1 MADTFSEVTSV
12 SWFGRIWESIKSVLF
27 GLLLFAVSFIVLFWN
42 EGRAVHT
49 AQSLAEGAAVVVS
62 VPADSVNASNEGK
75 LVHVTGDATTT
86 ETLSDPQFGV
96 SVPAAIRLERHV
108 EMYQWKEN
116 KKSETRKKFGGGTE
130 TVTTYDYEQAWSA
143 RLIDSSTFKQASGHA
158 NPQKMPVES
167 PYWTAKKVT
176 VGAFTLADSQIAM
189 LDRKEPV
196 TLDEAMQKS
205 LPETMKAKVN
215 TASDVFYY
223 FGADP
228 ADPKIGDAKVSFNV
242 VKPATVSLI
251 ARQIGNTFEPYQ
263 AKAGNSLNMLKY
275 GALAADS
282 MFKAA
287 EQENA
292 ILTWILRGVGF
303 FMMFL
308 GLFLIFRPIAVFGD
322 IVPLFGSM
330 LAAGVGF
337 ACFLLSLCL
346 SLVTIAIGWIAYR
359 PLVGIGLL
367 ALAAGAIYLMIRH
380 AQSGKTTKAAAAGA

>member
-1 MADTFSEVTSV
+1 
-12 SWFGRIWESIKSVLF
+12 
-27 GLLLFAVSFIVLFWN
+27 
-42 EGRAVHT
+42 
-49 AQSLAEGAAVVVS
+49 
-62 VPADSVNASNEGK
+62 
-75 LVHVTGDATTT
+75 
-86 ETLSDPQFGV
+86 
-96 SVPAAIRLERHV
+96 
-108 EMYQWKEN
+108 
-116 KKSETRKKFGGGTE
+116 
-130 TVTTYDYEQAWSA
+130 
-143 RLIDSSTFKQASGHA
+143 
-158 NPQKMPVES
+158 
-167 PYWTAKKVT
+167 

-189 LDRKEPV
+189 LDKKEPV

-205 LPETMKAKVN
+205 LPEAMKAKVN

-228 ADPKIGDAKVSFNV
+228 ADSKIGDAKVSFQV

-292 ILTWILRGVGF
+292 ILTWILRGAGF
-303 FMMFL
+303 FAMFL

-337 ACFLLSLCL
+337 ACFLLALCL
-346 SLVTIAIGWIAYR
+346 SMLTIAIGWIAYR
-359 PLVGIGLL
+359 PLIGIGLL
-367 ALAAGAIYLMIRH
+367 AVSAGAVYLLIRH
-380 AQSGKTTKAAAAGA
+380 AQSGKPVSKAAAAGS

>member
-1 MADTFSEVTSV
+1 VSDTFSEVTSV

-27 GLLLFAVSFIVLFWN
+27 GLLLFVVSFIVLFWN

-62 VPADSVNASNEGK
+62 VPADSVSASNEGK

-86 ETLSDPQFGV
+86 ETLADAQFGV
-96 SVPAAIRLERHV
+96 SAPAIKLERTV

-116 KKSETRKKFGGGTE
+116 KKSETKKKFGGGTE
-130 TVTTYDYEQAWSA
+130 TVTTYNYEPAWSA
-143 RLIDSSTFKQASGHA
+143 RLIDSSQFKQPSGHT
-158 NPQKMPVES
+158 NPRKMPVEAATF
-167 PYWTAKKVT
+167 TAKKVT

-189 LDRKEPV
+189 LDKKEAV

-205 LPETMKAKVN
+205 LPEAMKTKVN

-228 ADPKIGDAKVSFNV
+228 ADSKIGDARVSFQV

-292 ILTWILRGVGF
+292 ILTWILRGAGF
-303 FMMFL
+303 FAMFL

-337 ACFLLSLCL
+337 ACFLLALCL
-346 SLVTIAIGWIAYR
+346 SMLTIAIGWIAYR
-359 PLVGIGLL
+359 PLIGIGLL
-367 ALAAGAIYLMIRH
+367 AVSAGAVYLLIRH
-380 AQSGKTTKAAAAGA
+380 AQSGKPVTKAAAAGS